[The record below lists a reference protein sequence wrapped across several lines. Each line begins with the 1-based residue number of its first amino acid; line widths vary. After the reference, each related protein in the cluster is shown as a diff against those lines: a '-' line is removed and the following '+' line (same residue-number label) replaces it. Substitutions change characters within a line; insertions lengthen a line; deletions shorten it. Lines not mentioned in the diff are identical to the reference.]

1 MVITKAA
8 VFMKTDMPFIILAA
22 MLGIYAA
29 WYVARIKVQ
38 GVTLGDNSDYNPIN
52 NIIDVSVSDTY

>member
-1 MVITKAA
+1 
-8 VFMKTDMPFIILAA
+8 MKTDMPFIILAA